1 MNKIADN
8 CKQTQT
14 RPISEVR
21 WWYAQRKYDN
31 LIEID
36 TNISEEDI
44 IVGPGDNV
52 DAMKND
58 INPNK
63 IQCLSACEKK
73 KKKRRSGW
81 QSQGMAE
88 VNNILNKIF
97 W

>member
-1 MNKIADN
+1 
-8 CKQTQT
+8 
-14 RPISEVR
+14 
-21 WWYAQRKYDN
+21 
-31 LIEID
+31 
-36 TNISEEDI
+36 
-44 IVGPGDNV
+44 
-52 DAMKND
+52 MKND

-97 W
+97 